1 MDDAAHVVPGAVNR
15 AVNHVARDVEPVV
28 GVRLPDDVAVDGEGN
43 RADVIGMVMVVPASE
58 KDAICKTLTGLGEQ
72 VYVIGQVVE
81 RTHGAAVQL
90 I

>member
-1 MDDAAHVVPGAVNR
+1 MNR
-15 AVNHVARDVEPVV
+15 TFNN
-28 GVRLPDDVAVDGEGN
+28 G
-43 RADVIGMVMVVPASE
+43 IGMVMVVPASE